1 MLPIAFD
8 NAIFSDSASFPVS
21 ESLPS
26 SLGDAVGS
34 RLRDQQRDGDI
45 LESWYISG
53 LRNGYAH
60 IWYRVRSV
68 VSGRWTSLE
77 GNTTI
82 RI

>member
-1 MLPIAFD
+1 MNTILD
-8 NAIFSDSASFPVS
+8 NNSASLPVS

-53 LRNGYAH
+53 LRHGYAH
-60 IWYRVRSV
+60 IWYRVRSMYQ
-68 VSGRWTSLE
+68 GRWTSLE

-82 RI
+82 RIN